1 MNILQYIWY
10 KLREIDSM
18 YYEVT
23 AYIIITILICVVLVG
38 LQVRYELFK
47 NNIKY

>member
-1 MNILQYIWY
+1 MNIFQYIWY

-23 AYIIITILICVVLVG
+23 AYILITILICG
-38 LQVRYELFK
+38 GFSWITSK
-47 NNIKY
+47 I

>member
-1 MNILQYIWY
+1 MNVLQYIWY

-23 AYIIITILICVVLVG
+23 AYIIITILICGGFNWIVSKL
-38 LQVRYELFK
+38 
-47 NNIKY
+47 